1 MNSFLMDQAVRATLL
16 LIAAYLSAFAMRRAS
31 ASARR
36 LVWIAAAACLLAMPL
51 LSLLVPPIGAG
62 RVVAAPAAVVMRASP
77 ARTLWRYQPM
87 LLNGQPVEAIMTITV
102 DFRLTP

>member
-1 MNSFLMDQAVRATLL
+1 MNSFLMEQALRAMLL
-16 LIAAYLSAFAMRRAS
+16 LIAAYLVTFAMRRAS

-36 LVWIAAAACLLAMPL
+36 LVWIAAAACLLAMPV
-51 LSLLVPPIGAG
+51 LSLLLPRIGNGPVA
-62 RVVAAPAAVVMRASP
+62 AAPAAVVMRVSP

>member
-36 LVWIAAAACLLAMPL
+36 LGWIVAAACLPAIWREQPL
-51 LSLLVPPIGAG
+51 PLFN
-62 RVVAAPAAVVMRASP
+62 
-77 ARTLWRYQPM
+77 
-87 LLNGQPVEAIMTITV
+87 NGTTSRRCSTGNQ
-102 DFRLTP
+102 